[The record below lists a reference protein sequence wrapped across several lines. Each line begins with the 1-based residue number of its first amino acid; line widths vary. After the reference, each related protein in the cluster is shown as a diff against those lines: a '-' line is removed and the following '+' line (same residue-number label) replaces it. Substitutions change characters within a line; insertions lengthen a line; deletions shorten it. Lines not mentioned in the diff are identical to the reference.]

1 MTPCGLQAAPPNGLA
16 GEVTACGGLC
26 GLSRLSL
33 CSTPPETKAKERP
46 SGDQGKGPD
55 GANPAK
61 PGGAIIVYLTGS
73 GPVNPAVADGAAA
86 LSSSLSRVQSPVTAT
101 VGATPAEVLF
111 AGLTPGFA
119 GLLQVDLIVPSSLAA
134 GTYPVTIFISGE
146 ASNSPNLV
154 VGP

>member
-1 MTPCGLQAAPPNGLA
+1 VLNATAAAPGIFTYASNAVAQDTGYNLI
-16 GEVTACGGLC
+16 
-26 GLSRLSL
+26 
-33 CSTPPETKAKERP
+33 
-46 SGDQGKGPD
+46 GP
-55 GANPAK
+55 ANPAK

-73 GPVNPAVADGAAA
+73 GPVDPPAADGAAA
-86 LSSSLSRVQSPVTAT
+86 PSSSLSRVQSPVTAT
-101 VGATPAEVLF
+101 VGTTPAQVLF
-111 AGLTPGFA
+111 AGLSPGFA